1 MLVNNAARALQD
13 GKGFGKQ
20 FKPTILLEKV
30 QVEYSKA
37 NYVIIKIKTI
47 PEDAASLL
55 QEVQMP
61 YFKDG
66 TPDQLLDF
74 LEKLNLVMKGQN
86 LTTGLSEVWID
97 LDVVAGRCVDDV

>member
-1 MLVNNAARALQD
+1 MLVNNAARVDGKGFVVHD

-20 FKPTILLEKV
+20 FKPTIPLEKV
-30 QVEYSKA
+30 QVEYLKA

-47 PEDAASLL
+47 PEDAASPL

-66 TPDQLLDF
+66 TPDQTRSLRLRS
-74 LEKLNLVMKGQN
+74 Q
-86 LTTGLSEVWID
+86 
-97 LDVVAGRCVDDV
+97 GRGGFIGFGR